1 MAASEDAS
9 ERSDAGHAIRAL
21 KIYTHANGKTS
32 PADRIDPAWL
42 APGSGVLVW
51 VDLTNPSPEEGRHIL
66 SDVFHF
72 HELAVE
78 DAMSE
83 LEYPK
88 AESYGGYL
96 YVILHR
102 IDFQAPEHCFKT
114 HDVDFFV
121 SLSYLVTIHTGDA
134 RSIEQIANV
143 CARNSLAL
151 GEGPVALMHRI
162 IDSMVDNYRPEI
174 DELSERLDTL
184 EAKVFD
190 GAGANLAREIL
201 DFKRDV
207 ASLRRVVQPQRDVAG
222 RLARR
227 EFGLIEE
234 QIAYRFRDVHDHL
247 VRLADESM
255 FFQDRI
261 TSLLDANLAIVS
273 NQLNTI
279 MKILTVISTV
289 FMPLTF
295 ITGLYGMNVEL
306 PHFGMGG
313 NTMFWVLLA
322 VMGGSVGG
330 MLAFFHRRG
339 WI

>member
-1 MAASEDAS
+1 ML
-9 ERSDAGHAIRAL
+9 RV
-21 KIYTHANGKTS
+21 YTHVSGKTS
-32 PADRIDPAWL
+32 QADRVDPAWL
-42 APGSGVLVW
+42 APDSGVLTW
-51 VDLTNPSPEEGRHIL
+51 VDLMNPSKDEGLSIL
-66 SDVFHF
+66 RDVFHF

-78 DAMSE
+78 DALSD
-83 LEYPK
+83 LQFPK
-88 AESYGGYL
+88 VESYGPYL
-96 YVILHR
+96 YLILHR
-102 IDFQAPEHCFKT
+102 IDFEAPEHCFKT
-114 HDVDFFV
+114 HDVDFF
-121 SLSYLVTIHTGDA
+121 LGPNYLVTIHTGDS

-143 CARNSLAL
+143 CQRNALAL
-151 GEGPVALMHRI
+151 GEGVAALMHRI

-184 EAKVFD
+184 EENVFD
-190 GAGANLAREIL
+190 ASGANLAREIL

-207 ASLRRVVQPQRDVAG
+207 ASLRRVVQPQRDVVG

-227 EFGLIEE
+227 EFSLIEE

-295 ITGLYGMNVEL
+295 ITGLYGMNVDL

-313 NTMFWVLLA
+313 VTMFWVLLGIMIG
-322 VMGGSVGG
+322 VVGI
-330 MLAFFHRRG
+330 MLLFFHRRR
-339 WI
+339 WL

>member
-1 MAASEDAS
+1 LIRVYAHAS
-9 ERSDAGHAIRAL
+9 
-21 KIYTHANGKTS
+21 GKTS
-32 PADRIDPAWL
+32 PADRVDPAWL

-51 VDLTNPSPEEGRHIL
+51 IDLTNPTHEEGLHIL
-66 SDVFHF
+66 RDVFHF

-78 DAMSE
+78 DALSD
-83 LEYPK
+83 LEFPK
-88 AESYGGYL
+88 VESYGDYL

-102 IDFQAPEHCFKT
+102 IDFKAPEHCFQT
-114 HDVDFFV
+114 HDVDFFLG
-121 SLSYLVTIHTGDA
+121 SNYLVTIHIGDS
-134 RSIEQIANV
+134 RSIEQIANI
-143 CARNSLAL
+143 CSRNALAL
-151 GEGPVALMHRI
+151 GEGVSALMHRI
-162 IDSMVDNYRPEI
+162 VDAIVDNYRPEL
-174 DELSERLDTL
+174 DELTQRLDAL
-184 EAKVFD
+184 EENVFEA
-190 GAGANLAREIL
+190 AGANLAKEIL

-207 ASLRRVVQPQRDVAG
+207 SSLRRVVQPQRDVVG

-227 EFGLIEE
+227 EFPLIDE

-279 MKILTVISTV
+279 MKILTVIATV

-295 ITGLYGMNVEL
+295 ITGLYGMNVDL
-306 PHFGMGG
+306 PHFGLGG
-313 NTMFWVLLA
+313 TTMFWGLMGIMIGIVA
-322 VMGGSVGG
+322 VMLVY
-330 MLAFFHRRG
+330 FRRRG